1 MAEWERVDLNLLGP
15 LVALLDERH
24 VSRAAARA
32 NLSQPAMSRA
42 LARLREALG
51 DELLV
56 RGSRGYELTPR
67 AERLQQQLAVVL
79 PQLDGVFA
87 VQEFDPAA
95 AAETFRIAGTDY
107 PALLFGAA
115 LFGRVF
121 TGSPRSTLIFT
132 GWHTGVFDDVEHGTV
147 DVVFAGVAPPRHLR
161 SEHLFTE
168 EFVCAMSADH
178 PLAGR
183 SQLSLE
189 EYLDCAHVVVDVFDG
204 SQSAIDRHLSA
215 LGTSRTPSLRIPYH
229 FAAAPAVVGNQLV
242 ATLPSRLLERPGR
255 DPGVRLVRPPAEI
268 EPMTYSLSWHPRL
281 HDDPA
286 QRWLRTT
293 IVETVRAVLSDAPYS

>member
-15 LVALLDERH
+15 LAALLDERH

-32 NLSQPAMSRA
+32 HLSQPAMSRA

-56 RGSRGYELTPR
+56 RGAHGYELTPR
-67 AERLQQQLAVVL
+67 AERLQHQLAVVL
-79 PQLDGVFA
+79 PQLDGVFS
-87 VQEFDPAA
+87 VREFDPAA
-95 AAETFRIAGTDY
+95 AAETFRLAGTDY
-107 PALLFGAA
+107 PALLFGGA

-121 TGSPRSTLIFT
+121 TASPQSTLIFT
-132 GWHTGVFDDVEHGTV
+132 AWHTRVFDDLEHGTV

-161 SEHLFTE
+161 FQHLFAET
-168 EFVCAMSADH
+168 FTCAMSVDH

-183 SQLSLE
+183 SQLTLE
-189 EYLDCAHVVVDVFDG
+189 EYLGCAHVVVDVFDG

-215 LGTSRTPSLRIPYH
+215 LGTSRTPSLRVPYH
-229 FAAAPAVVGNQLV
+229 FAAAPAVVGNHLV
-242 ATLPSRLLERPGR
+242 ATLPARLLERSGR
-255 DPGVRLVRPPAEI
+255 DPSVRLVRPPAEI

-286 QRWLRTT
+286 QRWLRAT
-293 IVETVRAVLSDAPYS
+293 IVATVQAVLDDAPQS